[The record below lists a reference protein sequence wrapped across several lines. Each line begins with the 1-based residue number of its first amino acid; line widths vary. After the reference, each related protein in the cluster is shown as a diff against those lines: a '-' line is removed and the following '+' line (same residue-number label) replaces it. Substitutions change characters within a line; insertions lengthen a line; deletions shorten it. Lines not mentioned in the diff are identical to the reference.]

1 MSALITGILI
11 VTIAGVILTDKGRT
25 LAKGFL
31 NIFFEDVAK
40 TPQGA
45 NAIYQQAIEECQ
57 KDYNKADNNL
67 KRVSGMLS
75 SYENKISELEKN
87 IAADKSRCENLVKG
101 DKFEDAELIAQR
113 ISEMEEE
120 KVIYINKV
128 KELKPMLESAKTVHS
143 NLEVKLSK
151 LKKDKHI
158 VVKQLEINKQ
168 QEDLYNDLNELKN
181 VKGVDKLL
189 NSVKEEVV
197 SSNERVVGARM
208 VHENRT
214 STKIQR
220 IDERLKSSQA
230 SSYVE
235 ELKRKYNK

>member
-1 MSALITGILI
+1 MGALIAGVLI
-11 VTIAGVILTDKGRT
+11 VTVAGVMLTDKGRT
-25 LAKGFL
+25 LVKGFL
-31 NIFFEDVAK
+31 NLFFEDVAK

-57 KDYNKADNNL
+57 RDYNKADDNL
-67 KRVSGMLS
+67 KKVAGMLA
-75 SYENKISELEKN
+75 SYENKISELEKD
-87 IAADKSRCENLVKG
+87 ITSSKSRCESLVKNNR
-101 DKFEDAELIAQR
+101 FEDAELIADS
-113 ISEMEEE
+113 ISDMEEE
-120 KVIYINKV
+120 KDIYMGKV
-128 KELKPMLESAKTVHS
+128 KQLKPMLDSARNVHT
-143 NLEVKLSK
+143 NLETKLNK
-151 LKKDKHI
+151 LKKDKNI

-197 SSNERVVGARM
+197 SSNERVVGARI

-220 IDERLKSSQA
+220 IDERLKNSQA
-230 SSYVE
+230 SNYVE

>member
-1 MSALITGILI
+1 MGALIAGVLI
-11 VTIAGVILTDKGRT
+11 VTVAGVMLTDKGRT
-25 LAKGFL
+25 LVKGFL
-31 NIFFEDVAK
+31 NLFFEDVAK

-57 KDYNKADNNL
+57 RDYNKADDNL
-67 KRVSGMLS
+67 KKVAGMLA
-75 SYENKISELEKN
+75 SYENKISELEKD
-87 IAADKSRCENLVKG
+87 ITSSKSRCESLVKNNR
-101 DKFEDAELIAQR
+101 FEDAELIADS
-113 ISEMEEE
+113 ISDMEEE
-120 KVIYINKV
+120 KDIYMGKV
-128 KELKPMLESAKTVHS
+128 KQLKPMLDSARNVHA
-143 NLEVKLSK
+143 NLEAKLNK
-151 LKKDKHI
+151 LKKDKNI

-197 SSNERVVGARM
+197 SSNERVVGARI
-208 VHENRT
+208 VHENRM

-220 IDERLKSSQA
+220 IDERLKNSQA
-230 SSYVE
+230 SNYVE